1 MEQSQSITSLVQDI
15 QNGYAVLPEFQRDFV
30 WEVSRTIDLFD
41 SLVKDIFI
49 GAIIYGIPS
58 FEITTRSIDDRER
71 KQKGKKRKGL
81 PLQYFSKKEIE
92 EKQKLNKSNFRLILD
107 GQQRI
112 TSIYRCLIG
121 VDDIFFIRN
130 NSEEISNEVQNK
142 SIANQ
147 TLEDL
152 LYAFDTEDPDDRIA
166 IRLSDAW
173 KCMDEGIFEDEIKK
187 SFFKKSNYYLFNF
200 DQEEF
205 DEANSFKAYL
215 ITLRKIQSMYKAEK
229 LLSYYLLDM
238 TMDKFVL
245 FFERSNS
252 RGIQLNFIDI
262 LTAKLYEGFNLK
274 KHIKDF
280 ESENTGYS
288 LNEELIVRTIAYF
301 VSKDRYE
308 KTGKSIEIHRNFILT
323 ELNAS
328 HFNVYWEKVTIW
340 FKKALEFLYKNNFI
354 VHQNWIPY
362 SSMIIPLIA
371 FQKELSG
378 GYDQMTDKQKD
389 FLEYWYWC
397 SVFSQRYTGSS
408 NERIIQDC
416 NTLGTIAR
424 GDKIKDRSYFY
435 KLSKLVISSSKDLFT
450 YEKKQ
455 NAVYRGILNFIN
467 FSVGGYL
474 DWNNTSKV
482 DFNSEVDDHHIFP
495 KDYILKN
502 SKEEDEERDF
512 VDSVVNKTL
521 IPKITNI
528 KIGNKA
534 PSKYLNE
541 IKNKSNSKISDS
553 IKSHIIDVDIM
564 NENYDRNATFFW
576 ELRAEEIFKLI
587 DGKVIQ
593 KGEHIRLNHFEELA
607 FDKQS
612 QIKVMGKY
620 YSKIVEGMFNP
631 KTFAIQYNGI
641 IYESPSGAGIQ
652 AIKDLGGHENAT
664 INGWTFWK
672 YEDPSSGESYYINEI
687 RQQLKGSK

>member
-15 QNGYAVLPEFQRDFV
+15 ENGYAVLPEFQRDFV
-30 WEVSRTIDLFD
+30 WEISRSIDLFD

-58 FEITTRSIDDRER
+58 FEMTTRSIDNRER

-81 PLQYFSKKEIE
+81 PLKHFTKKEIE

-112 TSIYRCLIG
+112 TSIYRCLVGIDE
-121 VDDIFFIRN
+121 VFFVRN
-130 NSEEISNEVQNK
+130 NFEELPEELQNK
-142 SIANQ
+142 TVANQ

-152 LYAFDTEDPDDRIA
+152 LYSFDTEDQDDRISVK
-166 IRLSDAW
+166 LSDAW
-173 KCMDEGIFEDEIKK
+173 KCMDEGIFEEEIKE
-187 SFFKKSNYYLFNF
+187 SFFKTSDFYLTNF
-200 DQEEF
+200 DQEDF
-205 DEANSFKAYL
+205 DESESFKYYL
-215 ITLRKIQSMYKAEK
+215 ITLRKIQNLFKADK

-238 TMDKFVL
+238 TLDKFVL

-274 KHIKDF
+274 ENIKKF
-280 ESENTGYS
+280 EADNSGYL
-288 LNEELIVRTIAYF
+288 LNEELIVRAIAYF
-301 VSKDRYE
+301 ISKDRNE
-308 KTGKSIEIHRNFILT
+308 ETGKSIEIHRNFILT
-323 ELNAS
+323 ELSAT
-328 HFNVYWEKVTIW
+328 HFNENWDKVTKW
-340 FKKALEFLYKNNFI
+340 FRKSLEYLFKNNFA

-362 SSMIIPLIA
+362 PNMIIPLIA
-371 FQKELSG
+371 FQKELNSG
-378 GYDQMTDKQKD
+378 FDQMTDGQKE
-389 FLEYWYWC
+389 FIEYWYWC

-408 NERIIQDC
+408 NEKIIQDC
-416 NTLGTIAR
+416 NVLIAIAR
-424 GDKIKDRSYFY
+424 GEKIKDRTYFH

-474 DWNNTSKV
+474 DWNNTSKI
-482 DFNSEVDDHHIFP
+482 DFKSEVDDHHIFP

-502 SKEEDEERDF
+502 TKEEDEERDL

-541 IKNKSNSKISDS
+541 IKVGNNPNISES
-553 IKSHIIDVDIM
+553 IKSHIIDIDIL
-564 NENYDRNATFFW
+564 NEYYDKNATFFW

-587 DGKVIQ
+587 NSKITDRSGKI
-593 KGEHIRLNHFEELA
+593 KSDHFEEIS

-612 QIKVMGKY
+612 QIRVLGKY

-641 IYESPSGAGIQ
+641 IYETPSGAGIQ
-652 AIKDLGGHENAT
+652 AIKDLGGHENST

-672 YEDPSSGESYYINEI
+672 YIDPSTGESNSISLL
-687 RQQLKGSK
+687 R

>member
-30 WEVSRTIDLFD
+30 WEISRTIDLFD
-41 SLVKDIFI
+41 SLVKEIFI

-81 PLQYFSKKEIE
+81 PLKHFSKKEIE

-112 TSIYRCLIG
+112 TSIYRCLLG
-121 VDDIFFIRN
+121 VDEVFFIRN
-130 NSEEISNEVQNK
+130 NFDELSQRIQTK

-152 LYAFDTEDPDDRIA
+152 LYAFDTDDPDDRIA

-173 KCMDEGIFEDEIKK
+173 KCMDEGVFEDEIKN
-187 SFFKKSNYYLFNF
+187 SYFKTSNFYLSNF
-200 DQEEF
+200 DEEEF
-205 DEANSFKAYL
+205 NEAESFKAYL
-215 ITLRKIQSMYKAEK
+215 ITLRKIQSMFKAEK

-280 ESENTGYS
+280 ESKNTGYY
-288 LNEELIVRTIAYF
+288 LNEELIVRAIAYF
-301 VSKDRYE
+301 VSKKRYE
-308 KTGKSIEIHRNFILT
+308 DVGKSIEIHRNFILT
-323 ELNAS
+323 ELNAN
-328 HFNVYWEKVTIW
+328 HFNEYWEKVTVW
-340 FKKALEFLYKNNFI
+340 YKKSLEFLFKNNFI

-362 SSMIIPLIA
+362 PSMIIPLIS
-371 FQKELSG
+371 FQRDLDG
-378 GYDQMTDKQKD
+378 GFDQMTNNQKE

-416 NTLGTIAR
+416 NTLGIIAR
-424 GDKIKDRSYFY
+424 GEKIKDRSYYY

-474 DWNNTSKV
+474 DWNNTSKI
-482 DFNSEVDDHHIFP
+482 DFNCDVDDHHIFP

-541 IKNKSNSKISDS
+541 LKEKNNPEISES
-553 IKSHIIDVDIM
+553 IKSHIIDIDIL
-564 NENYDRNATFFW
+564 NKNYDRHATFFW

-587 DGKVIQ
+587 DGKVI
-593 KGEHIRLNHFEELA
+593 KVGETIRSRNFEEVA

-612 QIKVMGKY
+612 QVRVVGRY
-620 YSKIVEGMFNP
+620 YSKTVEGIFNP
-631 KTFAIQYNGI
+631 KTSAIQYNGL
-641 IYESPSGAGIQ
+641 IYDSPSGAGIQ

-664 INGWTFWK
+664 VNGWTFWK
-672 YEDPSSGESYYINEI
+672 YIDPNSGESFFIDELRRKNPI
-687 RQQLKGSK
+687 